1 MRNFRTLSRFAL
13 IGVVGGL
20 SGACSETARLN
31 PFPDLFGSSARTSS
45 EPPMT
50 GSVSR
55 DNSGSVQS
63 RPLAPPAAVSQ
74 PAAAPAYNRPAAAA
88 PAPKAVPAAP
98 PPVAT
103 GPGGWTAQG
112 GTAVSVK
119 PGESLNTLASRY
131 NVPPAAILSANNLK
145 NAAQVAPGKRIV
157 IPVYSVGAAAPARPA
172 AAKAAEPKPQLVQ
185 GPKGQAKPAEPQK
198 QAAKPEPQ
206 KQAAK
211 PEPQKQAAK
220 PEPQKQAAKPEPQKQ
235 VAQKAAPQATQP
247 KETAKAETQVPKAE
261 VAQTGSIAP
270 QAAAPAPAPAIGFRW
285 PAKGRVIAGFGGT
298 SANEGINIALPEGTP
313 VKAAEDGTVAYAGS
327 DVKGYG
333 KLVLI
338 RHDNGYVSAY
348 AHNGEIA
355 VKHGEKVKRGQA
367 IAKSGQSGN
376 VTSPQLHFEIR
387 KGAQPVDPMP
397 HLQGG

>member
-112 GTAVSVK
+112 GTAVSIK

-157 IPVYSVGAAAPARPA
+157 IPVYSVGAAAPARRTPA
-172 AAKAAEPKPQLVQ
+172 RPGERSRCGA
-185 GPKGQAKPAEPQK
+185 
-198 QAAKPEPQ
+198 
-206 KQAAK
+206 
-211 PEPQKQAAK
+211 
-220 PEPQKQAAKPEPQKQ
+220 
-235 VAQKAAPQATQP
+235 
-247 KETAKAETQVPKAE
+247 
-261 VAQTGSIAP
+261 
-270 QAAAPAPAPAIGFRW
+270 
-285 PAKGRVIAGFGGT
+285 GR
-298 SANEGINIALPEGTP
+298 
-313 VKAAEDGTVAYAGS
+313 
-327 DVKGYG
+327 
-333 KLVLI
+333 
-338 RHDNGYVSAY
+338 
-348 AHNGEIA
+348 
-355 VKHGEKVKRGQA
+355 
-367 IAKSGQSGN
+367 
-376 VTSPQLHFEIR
+376 
-387 KGAQPVDPMP
+387 
-397 HLQGG
+397 